1 MRLQAPGQAA
11 RRALGRGGAGEERA
25 GSSCSQGTSHQVL
38 YIYTVK
44 VLKKITLENFPI
56 NPDINKSRIV
66 RPPSSPATT
75 VPQPRLPGG
84 VRAVRPATPRTRLPA
99 PRAATPRQGT
109 PRGGARAGT
118 PFPIRMLG
126 QSSVSIERVP
136 RPPAPPPKQVQ
147 QRTQQAAAIINQL
160 QRYR

>member
-1 MRLQAPGQAA
+1 M
-11 RRALGRGGAGEERA
+11 
-25 GSSCSQGTSHQVL
+25 VF
-38 YIYTVK
+38 
-44 VLKKITLENFPI
+44 KKITLENFPI
-56 NPDINKSRIV
+56 NDNPDINKSRIV

-84 VRAVRPATPRTRLPA
+84 VRAVPVRQATPRTRLPA